1 MINKI
6 RTFIQKIVTPQ
17 MGLVVLSIYYFTLLL
32 DMTTLSYSFA
42 KAATL
47 CKLLRYVCYVYFLFV
62 ICRKLR
68 TLDLK
73 NYINKIKNF
82 DKKQYFVAGAVLL
95 ALFSIVMN
103 LLLTKNK
110 AWVFLLFTLIYAS
123 CFDFEDVLNTIFSAQ
138 FISLI
143 LITTLSSF
151 GLMHDYVNM
160 RADGTMRHS
169 LGFGYPTYV
178 SQFVLFMILYY
189 SYKKNFKISPEKLG
203 LYQLLIVFSYFL
215 TDSRTEMLISEC
227 ILIGIFMNSVGIL
240 DKFKNVVEFFKK
252 AYATCFPLF
261 PIGSYI
267 LVMLYGFI
275 FNTMNVNGII
285 FKIAQKFNHIFSNRL
300 YQTFYDFKRYGL
312 SLFGSN
318 IDLVGYFLTKE
329 NEGTIIRSNFID
341 NEYMRILFESGWI
354 FFIAFFAIISIVIW
368 HLYKTKKDGLLF
380 ISFVITT
387 SSLINPRLF
396 TITVS
401 VISFMIIPVL
411 NDLLFNQGGHYKI
424 KSISNKDHSRTQ

>member
-1 MINKI
+1 MINKVK
-6 RTFIQKIVTPQ
+6 TFIQKLTTTQ
-17 MGLVVLSIYYFTLLL
+17 MGLVVLAIYYFTLFL
-32 DMTTLSYSFA
+32 DITTLSYSFF

-62 ICRKLR
+62 IYKKLR

-73 NYINKIKNF
+73 SYINKIKNF
-82 DKKQYFVAGAVLL
+82 DKKQYFVVGVVIL

-123 CFDFEDVLNTIFSAQ
+123 CFDFEDVLNTILSAQ

-169 LGFGYPTYV
+169 LGFGYPTYL
-178 SQFVLFMILYY
+178 SQFLLFMILYY

-275 FNTMNVNGII
+275 FNTMNVNSII

-329 NEGTIIRSNFID
+329 NEGTIIRSNFIG
-341 NEYMRILFESGWI
+341 NEYMRILFENGWI

-411 NDLLFNQGGHYKI
+411 NDLLFNQGGHL
-424 KSISNKDHSRTQ
+424 DE

>member
-1 MINKI
+1 MINKVK
-6 RTFIQKIVTPQ
+6 TFIQKLTTTQ
-17 MGLVVLSIYYFTLLL
+17 MGLVVLAIYYFTLFL
-32 DMTTLSYSFA
+32 DITTLSYSFS

-62 ICRKLR
+62 IYKKLR

-73 NYINKIKNF
+73 SYINKIKNF
-82 DKKQYFVAGAVLL
+82 DKKQYFVVGVVIL

-169 LGFGYPTYV
+169 LGFGYPTYL
-178 SQFVLFMILYY
+178 SQFLLFMILYY

-275 FNTMNVNGII
+275 FNTMNVNSII

-329 NEGTIIRSNFID
+329 NAGTIIRSNFID
-341 NEYMRILFESGWI
+341 NEYMRILFENGWI

-411 NDLLFNQGGHYKI
+411 NDLLFNQGGHL
-424 KSISNKDHSRTQ
+424 NE

>member
-1 MINKI
+1 MINKVK
-6 RTFIQKIVTPQ
+6 TFIQKLTTTQ
-17 MGLVVLSIYYFTLLL
+17 MGLVVLAIYYFTLFL
-32 DMTTLSYSFA
+32 DITTLSFRFS

-62 ICRKLR
+62 IYKKLR

-73 NYINKIKNF
+73 SYINKIKNF
-82 DKKQYFVAGAVLL
+82 DKKQYFVAGVVIL

-169 LGFGYPTYV
+169 LGFGYPTYL
-178 SQFVLFMILYY
+178 SQFLLFMILYY

-285 FKIAQKFNHIFSNRL
+285 FKIAQKFNHVFSNRL

-341 NEYMRILFESGWI
+341 NEYMRILFENGWI

-411 NDLLFNQGGHYKI
+411 NDLLFNQGGHL
-424 KSISNKDHSRTQ
+424 NE

>member
-1 MINKI
+1 MSNKI
-6 RTFIQKIVTPQ
+6 KTFIQKLTTTQ
-17 MGLVVLSIYYFTLLL
+17 MGLVVLAIYYFTLFL
-32 DMTTLSYSFA
+32 DITTLSYSFS

-62 ICRKLR
+62 IYKKLR

-73 NYINKIKNF
+73 SCINKIKNF
-82 DKKQYFVAGAVLL
+82 DKKQYFVVGVVIL

-169 LGFGYPTYV
+169 LGFGYPTYL
-178 SQFVLFMILYY
+178 SQFLLFMILYY

-275 FNTMNVNGII
+275 FNTMNVNSII

-341 NEYMRILFESGWI
+341 NEYMRILFENGWI

-411 NDLLFNQGGHYKI
+411 NDLLFNQGGHI
-424 KSISNKDHSRTQ
+424 NE

>member
-1 MINKI
+1 MINKVK
-6 RTFIQKIVTPQ
+6 TFIQKLTTTQ
-17 MGLVVLSIYYFTLLL
+17 MGLVVLAIYYFTLFL
-32 DMTTLSYSFA
+32 DITTLSYSFS

-62 ICRKLR
+62 IYKKLR

-73 NYINKIKNF
+73 SYINKIKNF
-82 DKKQYFVAGAVLL
+82 DKKQYFVVGVVIL

-138 FISLI
+138 IISLI

-169 LGFGYPTYV
+169 LGFGYPTYL
-178 SQFVLFMILYY
+178 SQFLLFMILYY

-275 FNTMNVNGII
+275 FNTMNVNSII

-341 NEYMRILFESGWI
+341 NEYMRILFENGWI

-411 NDLLFNQGGHYKI
+411 NDLLFNQGGHL
-424 KSISNKDHSRTQ
+424 DE

>member
-1 MINKI
+1 MINKVK
-6 RTFIQKIVTPQ
+6 TFIQKLTTTQ
-17 MGLVVLSIYYFTLLL
+17 MGLVVLAIYYFTLFL
-32 DMTTLSYSFA
+32 DITTLSYSFS

-62 ICRKLR
+62 IYKKLR

-73 NYINKIKNF
+73 SYINKIKNF
-82 DKKQYFVAGAVLL
+82 DKKQYFVVGVVIL

-169 LGFGYPTYV
+169 LGFGYPTYL
-178 SQFVLFMILYY
+178 SQFLLFMILYY

-203 LYQLLIVFSYFL
+203 LYQLFIVFSYFL

-275 FNTMNVNGII
+275 FNTMNVNSII

-341 NEYMRILFESGWI
+341 NEYMRILFENGWI

-411 NDLLFNQGGHYKI
+411 NDLLFNQGGHL
-424 KSISNKDHSRTQ
+424 NE

>member
-1 MINKI
+1 MINKVK
-6 RTFIQKIVTPQ
+6 TFIQKLTTTQ
-17 MGLVVLSIYYFTLLL
+17 MGLVVLAIYYFTLFL
-32 DMTTLSYSFA
+32 DITTLSYSFS

-62 ICRKLR
+62 IYKKLR

-73 NYINKIKNF
+73 SYINKIKNF
-82 DKKQYFVAGAVLL
+82 DKKQYFVVGVVIL

-169 LGFGYPTYV
+169 LGFGYPTYL
-178 SQFVLFMILYY
+178 SQFLLFMILYY

-275 FNTMNVNGII
+275 FNTMNVNSII

-341 NEYMRILFESGWI
+341 NEYMRILFENGWI

-401 VISFMIIPVL
+401 IISFMIIPVL
-411 NDLLFNQGGHYKI
+411 NDLLFNQGGHL
-424 KSISNKDHSRTQ
+424 DE

>member
-1 MINKI
+1 MINKVK
-6 RTFIQKIVTPQ
+6 TFIQKLTTTQ
-17 MGLVVLSIYYFTLLL
+17 MGLVVLAIYYFTLFL
-32 DMTTLSYSFA
+32 DITTLSYSFS

-62 ICRKLR
+62 IYKKLR

-73 NYINKIKNF
+73 SYINKIKNY
-82 DKKQYFVAGAVLL
+82 DKKQYFVVGVVIL

-169 LGFGYPTYV
+169 LGFGYPTYL
-178 SQFVLFMILYY
+178 SQFLLFMILYY

-275 FNTMNVNGII
+275 FNTMNVNSII

-341 NEYMRILFESGWI
+341 NEYMRILFENGWI

-401 VISFMIIPVL
+401 VISFMTIPVL
-411 NDLLFNQGGHYKI
+411 NDLLFNQGGHL
-424 KSISNKDHSRTQ
+424 DE

>member
-1 MINKI
+1 MINKVK
-6 RTFIQKIVTPQ
+6 TFIQKLTTTQ
-17 MGLVVLSIYYFTLLL
+17 MGLVVLAIYYFTLFL
-32 DMTTLSYSFA
+32 DITTLSYSFS

-62 ICRKLR
+62 IYKKLR

-73 NYINKIKNF
+73 SYINKIKNF
-82 DKKQYFVAGAVLL
+82 DKKQYFVVGVVIL

-169 LGFGYPTYV
+169 LGFGYPTYL
-178 SQFVLFMILYY
+178 SQFLLFMILYY

-215 TDSRTEMLISEC
+215 TDSRTEMLISEY

-275 FNTMNVNGII
+275 FNTMNVNSII

-341 NEYMRILFESGWI
+341 NEYMRILFENGWI

-411 NDLLFNQGGHYKI
+411 NDLLFNQGGHL
-424 KSISNKDHSRTQ
+424 NE

>member
-1 MINKI
+1 MINKVK
-6 RTFIQKIVTPQ
+6 TFIQKLTTTQ
-17 MGLVVLSIYYFTLLL
+17 MGLVVLAIYYFTLFL
-32 DMTTLSYSFA
+32 DITTLSYSFS

-62 ICRKLR
+62 IYKKLR

-73 NYINKIKNF
+73 SYINKIKNF
-82 DKKQYFVAGAVLL
+82 DKKQYFVVGVVIL

-169 LGFGYPTYV
+169 LGFGYPTYL
-178 SQFVLFMILYY
+178 SQFLLFMILYY

-252 AYATCFPLF
+252 AYAACFPLF

-275 FNTMNVNGII
+275 FNTMNVNSIV
-285 FKIAQKFNHIFSNRL
+285 FKIAQKFNHVFSNRL

-341 NEYMRILFESGWI
+341 NEYMRILFENGWI

-411 NDLLFNQGGHYKI
+411 NDLLFNQGGHL
-424 KSISNKDHSRTQ
+424 DE

>member
-1 MINKI
+1 MINKVK
-6 RTFIQKIVTPQ
+6 TFIQKLTTTQ
-17 MGLVVLSIYYFTLLL
+17 MGLVVLAIYYFTLFL
-32 DMTTLSYSFA
+32 DITTLSFRFS

-62 ICRKLR
+62 IYKKLR

-73 NYINKIKNF
+73 SYINKIKNF
-82 DKKQYFVAGAVLL
+82 DKKQYFVAGVVIL

-169 LGFGYPTYV
+169 LGFGYPTYL
-178 SQFVLFMILYY
+178 SQFLLFMILYY

-227 ILIGIFMNSVGIL
+227 VLIGIFMNSVGIL

-275 FNTMNVNGII
+275 FNTMNVNSII

-341 NEYMRILFESGWI
+341 NEYMRILFENGWI

-411 NDLLFNQGGHYKI
+411 HNLLFNQGGHL
-424 KSISNKDHSRTQ
+424 DE

>member
-1 MINKI
+1 MINKVK
-6 RTFIQKIVTPQ
+6 TFIQKLTTTQ
-17 MGLVVLSIYYFTLLL
+17 MGLVVLAIYYFTLFL
-32 DMTTLSYSFA
+32 DITTLSFSFS
-42 KAATL
+42 KATTL

-62 ICRKLR
+62 ICKKLR

-73 NYINKIKNF
+73 SYINKIKNF
-82 DKKQYFVAGAVLL
+82 DKKQYFVAGVVLL

-123 CFDFEDVLNTIFSAQ
+123 CFDFVDVLNTIFSAQ

-169 LGFGYPTYV
+169 LGFGYPTYL
-178 SQFVLFMILYY
+178 SQFVLFTILYY

-227 ILIGIFMNSVGIL
+227 VLIGIFMNSAGIL
-240 DKFKNVVEFFKK
+240 DKFKNVVEFLKK

-261 PIGSYI
+261 PIGSYV

-275 FNTMNVNGII
+275 FNTMNVNSII

-341 NEYMRILFESGWI
+341 NEYMRILFENGWI
-354 FFIAFFAIISIVIW
+354 FFIAFFAIIAIVIW
-368 HLYKTKKDGLLF
+368 YLYKNKKDGLLF

-401 VISFMIIPVL
+401 VMSFMIIPVL
-411 NDLLFNQGGHYKI
+411 HDLLFNQGGHV
-424 KSISNKDHSRTQ
+424 DE

>member
-1 MINKI
+1 MINKVK
-6 RTFIQKIVTPQ
+6 TFIQKLTTTQ
-17 MGLVVLSIYYFTLLL
+17 MGLVVLAIYYFTLFL
-32 DMTTLSYSFA
+32 DITTLSFSFS

-47 CKLLRYVCYVYFLFV
+47 CKLLRYICYVYFLFV
-62 ICRKLR
+62 IYKKLR

-73 NYINKIKNF
+73 SYINKIKNF
-82 DKKQYFVAGAVLL
+82 DKKQYFVAGVVIL

-169 LGFGYPTYV
+169 LGFGYPTYL
-178 SQFVLFMILYY
+178 SQFLLFMILYY

-285 FKIAQKFNHIFSNRL
+285 FKIAQKFNHVFSNRL

-341 NEYMRILFESGWI
+341 NEYMRILFENGWI

-411 NDLLFNQGGHYKI
+411 HDLLFNQGGHL
-424 KSISNKDHSRTQ
+424 DE

>member
-1 MINKI
+1 MINKVK
-6 RTFIQKIVTPQ
+6 TFIQKLTTTQ
-17 MGLVVLSIYYFTLLL
+17 MGLVVLAIYYFTLFL
-32 DMTTLSYSFA
+32 DITTLSYSFS

-62 ICRKLR
+62 IYKKLR

-73 NYINKIKNF
+73 SYINKIKNF
-82 DKKQYFVAGAVLL
+82 DKKQYFVVGVVIL

-169 LGFGYPTYV
+169 LGFGYPTYL
-178 SQFVLFMILYY
+178 SQFLLFMILYY

-215 TDSRTEMLISEC
+215 TDSRTEMLMSEC

-275 FNTMNVNGII
+275 FNTMNVNSII

-341 NEYMRILFESGWI
+341 NEYMRILFENGWI

-411 NDLLFNQGGHYKI
+411 NDLLFNQGGHL
-424 KSISNKDHSRTQ
+424 DE

>member
-1 MINKI
+1 MINKVK
-6 RTFIQKIVTPQ
+6 TFIQKLTTTQ
-17 MGLVVLSIYYFTLLL
+17 MGLVVLAIYYFTLFL
-32 DMTTLSYSFA
+32 DITTLSFRFS

-62 ICRKLR
+62 IYKKLR

-73 NYINKIKNF
+73 SYINKIKNF
-82 DKKQYFVAGAVLL
+82 DKKQYFVAGVVIL

-169 LGFGYPTYV
+169 LGFGYPTYL
-178 SQFVLFMILYY
+178 SQFLLFMILYY

-240 DKFKNVVEFFKK
+240 NKFKSLVEFLKK
-252 AYATCFPLF
+252 VYATCFPLF

-275 FNTMNVNGII
+275 FNTMNVNSII

-318 IDLVGYFLTKE
+318 IDLVGYFLSKE

-341 NEYMRILFESGWI
+341 NEYMRILFENGWI

-411 NDLLFNQGGHYKI
+411 HDLLFNQGGHL
-424 KSISNKDHSRTQ
+424 NE

>member
-1 MINKI
+1 MINKVK
-6 RTFIQKIVTPQ
+6 TFIQKLTTTQ
-17 MGLVVLSIYYFTLLL
+17 MGLVVLAIYYFTLFL
-32 DMTTLSYSFA
+32 DITTLSYSFSM
-42 KAATL
+42 AATL

-62 ICRKLR
+62 IYKKLR

-73 NYINKIKNF
+73 SYINKIKNF
-82 DKKQYFVAGAVLL
+82 DKKQYFVAGVVIL

-169 LGFGYPTYV
+169 LGFGYPTYL
-178 SQFVLFMILYY
+178 SQFLLFMILYY

-275 FNTMNVNGII
+275 FKTMNVNGII
-285 FKIAQKFNHIFSNRL
+285 FKIAQKFNHVFSNRL

-341 NEYMRILFESGWI
+341 NEYMRILFENGWI

-411 NDLLFNQGGHYKI
+411 HNLLFNQGGHL
-424 KSISNKDHSRTQ
+424 NE

>member
-1 MINKI
+1 MINKVK
-6 RTFIQKIVTPQ
+6 TFIQKLTTTQ
-17 MGLVVLSIYYFTLLL
+17 MGLVVLAIYYFTLFL
-32 DMTTLSYSFA
+32 DITTLSYSFS

-62 ICRKLR
+62 IYKKLR

-73 NYINKIKNF
+73 SYINKIKNF
-82 DKKQYFVAGAVLL
+82 DKKQYFVVGVVIL

-169 LGFGYPTYV
+169 LGFGYPTYL
-178 SQFVLFMILYY
+178 SQFLLFMVLYY

-275 FNTMNVNGII
+275 FNTMNVNSII

-341 NEYMRILFESGWI
+341 NEYMRILFENGWI

-411 NDLLFNQGGHYKI
+411 NDLLFNQGGHL
-424 KSISNKDHSRTQ
+424 DE

>member
-1 MINKI
+1 MINKVK
-6 RTFIQKIVTPQ
+6 TFIQKLTTTQ
-17 MGLVVLSIYYFTLLL
+17 MGLVVLAIYYFTLFL
-32 DMTTLSYSFA
+32 DITTLSYSFS

-62 ICRKLR
+62 IYKKLR

-73 NYINKIKNF
+73 SYINKIKNF
-82 DKKQYFVAGAVLL
+82 DKKQYFVVGVVIL

-143 LITTLSSF
+143 LIATLSSF

-169 LGFGYPTYV
+169 LGFGYPTYL
-178 SQFVLFMILYY
+178 SQFLLFMILYY

-215 TDSRTEMLISEC
+215 TDSRTEMLISES

-252 AYATCFPLF
+252 AYAICFPLF
-261 PIGSYI
+261 PIGSYV

-275 FNTMNVNGII
+275 FNKMNVNGVI

-341 NEYMRILFESGWI
+341 NEYMRILFENGWI

-411 NDLLFNQGGHYKI
+411 NDLLFNQGGHL
-424 KSISNKDHSRTQ
+424 NE

>member
-1 MINKI
+1 MINKVK
-6 RTFIQKIVTPQ
+6 TFIQKLTTTQ
-17 MGLVVLSIYYFTLLL
+17 MGLVVLAIYYFTLFL
-32 DMTTLSYSFA
+32 DITTLSFSFS

-62 ICRKLR
+62 ICKKVKI
-68 TLDLK
+68 LDLK
-73 NYINKIKNF
+73 SYINKIKNF
-82 DKKQYFVAGAVLL
+82 DKKQYFVAGVVLL
-95 ALFSIVMN
+95 VLFSIVMN

-169 LGFGYPTYV
+169 LGFGYPTYL
-178 SQFVLFMILYY
+178 SQFLLFMILYY

-285 FKIAQKFNHIFSNRL
+285 FKIAQKFNHVFSNRL

-341 NEYMRILFESGWI
+341 NEYMRILFENGWI

-401 VISFMIIPVL
+401 VISFIIIPVL
-411 NDLLFNQGGHYKI
+411 HDLLFNQGGHL
-424 KSISNKDHSRTQ
+424 DE

>member
-1 MINKI
+1 MINKVK
-6 RTFIQKIVTPQ
+6 TFIQKLTTTQ
-17 MGLVVLSIYYFTLLL
+17 MGLVVLAIYYFTLFL
-32 DMTTLSYSFA
+32 DITTLSFSFS

-62 ICRKLR
+62 ICSKFR

-73 NYINKIKNF
+73 SYINKIKNF
-82 DKKQYFVAGAVLL
+82 DKKQYFVAGVVLL

-123 CFDFEDVLNTIFSAQ
+123 CFDFEDALNTIFSAQ

-169 LGFGYPTYV
+169 LGFGYPTYL

-240 DKFKNVVEFFKK
+240 EKFKNVVEFFKK

-341 NEYMRILFESGWI
+341 NEYMRILFENGWI

-411 NDLLFNQGGHYKI
+411 HDLLFNQGGHL
-424 KSISNKDHSRTQ
+424 DE

>member
-1 MINKI
+1 MINKVK
-6 RTFIQKIVTPQ
+6 TFIQKLTTTQ
-17 MGLVVLSIYYFTLLL
+17 MGLVVLAIYYFTLFL
-32 DMTTLSYSFA
+32 DITTLSFSFY

-62 ICRKLR
+62 IYKKLR

-73 NYINKIKNF
+73 SYINKIKNF
-82 DKKQYFVAGAVLL
+82 DKKQYFVAGVVIL

-143 LITTLSSF
+143 LITTLGSF

-169 LGFGYPTYV
+169 LGFGYPTYL
-178 SQFVLFMILYY
+178 SQFLLFMILYY

-275 FNTMNVNGII
+275 FNTMNVNSII
-285 FKIAQKFNHIFSNRL
+285 FKIAQKFNHVFSNRL

-341 NEYMRILFESGWI
+341 NEYMRILFENGWI

-411 NDLLFNQGGHYKI
+411 HNLLFNQGGHL
-424 KSISNKDHSRTQ
+424 NE

>member
-1 MINKI
+1 MYK
-6 RTFIQKIVTPQ
+6 RQ
-17 MGLVVLSIYYFTLLL
+17 
-32 DMTTLSYSFA
+32 
-42 KAATL
+42 
-47 CKLLRYVCYVYFLFV
+47 
-62 ICRKLR
+62 
-68 TLDLK
+68 
-73 NYINKIKNF
+73 
-82 DKKQYFVAGAVLL
+82 KQYFVAGVVLL

-123 CFDFEDVLNTIFSAQ
+123 CFDFEDVLNIIFSAQ

-252 AYATCFPLF
+252 VYATCFPLF

-275 FNTMNVNGII
+275 FNTMNVNSII
-285 FKIAQKFNHIFSNRL
+285 FKVAQKFNHIFSNRL

-318 IDLVGYFLTKE
+318 IDLVGYFLSKE

-341 NEYMRILFESGWI
+341 NEYMRILFENGWI

-411 NDLLFNQGGHYKI
+411 HDLLFNQGGHL
-424 KSISNKDHSRTQ
+424 NE

>member
-1 MINKI
+1 MINKVK
-6 RTFIQKIVTPQ
+6 TFIQKLTTTQ
-17 MGLVVLSIYYFTLLL
+17 MGLVVLAIYYFTLFL
-32 DMTTLSYSFA
+32 DITTLSYSFS

-47 CKLLRYVCYVYFLFV
+47 CKLLRYVCYVYFLLV
-62 ICRKLR
+62 IYKKLR

-73 NYINKIKNF
+73 SYINKIKNF
-82 DKKQYFVAGAVLL
+82 DKKQYFVVGVVIL

-169 LGFGYPTYV
+169 LGFGYPTYL
-178 SQFVLFMILYY
+178 SQFLLFMILYY

-261 PIGSYI
+261 PIVSYI

-275 FNTMNVNGII
+275 FNTMNVNSII

-341 NEYMRILFESGWI
+341 NEYMRILFENGWI

-411 NDLLFNQGGHYKI
+411 NDLLFNQGGHL
-424 KSISNKDHSRTQ
+424 DE

>member
-1 MINKI
+1 MINKVK
-6 RTFIQKIVTPQ
+6 TFIQKLTTTQ
-17 MGLVVLSIYYFTLLL
+17 MGLVVLAIYYFTLFL
-32 DMTTLSYSFA
+32 DITTLSYSFS

-62 ICRKLR
+62 IYKKLR

-73 NYINKIKNF
+73 SYINKIKNF
-82 DKKQYFVAGAVLL
+82 DKKQYFVAGVVIL

-169 LGFGYPTYV
+169 LGFGYPTYL
-178 SQFVLFMILYY
+178 SQFLLFMILYY

-261 PIGSYI
+261 LIGSYI

-275 FNTMNVNGII
+275 FNTMNVNSII
-285 FKIAQKFNHIFSNRL
+285 FKIAQKFNHVFSNRL

-341 NEYMRILFESGWI
+341 NEYMRILFENGWI

-368 HLYKTKKDGLLF
+368 YLYKTKKDGLLF

-411 NDLLFNQGGHYKI
+411 HDLLFNQGGHL
-424 KSISNKDHSRTQ
+424 DE

>member
-1 MINKI
+1 MINKVK
-6 RTFIQKIVTPQ
+6 TFIQKLTTTQ
-17 MGLVVLSIYYFTLLL
+17 MGLVVLAIYYFTLFL
-32 DMTTLSYSFA
+32 DITTLSFSFS

-62 ICRKLR
+62 ICRKVR

-82 DKKQYFVAGAVLL
+82 DKKQYFVAGVVVL

-110 AWVFLLFTLIYAS
+110 AWFFLLFTLIYAS

-169 LGFGYPTYV
+169 LGFGYPTYL

-275 FNTMNVNGII
+275 FNTMNVNSII
-285 FKIAQKFNHIFSNRL
+285 FKIAQKFNHVFSNRL

-341 NEYMRILFESGWI
+341 NEYMRILFENGWI

-368 HLYKTKKDGLLF
+368 HLYKNKKDGLLF

-411 NDLLFNQGGHYKI
+411 HNLLFNQGGHL
-424 KSISNKDHSRTQ
+424 NE

>member
-1 MINKI
+1 MINKVK
-6 RTFIQKIVTPQ
+6 TFIQKLTTTQ
-17 MGLVVLSIYYFTLLL
+17 MGLVVLAIYYFTLFL
-32 DMTTLSYSFA
+32 DITTLSYSFS

-62 ICRKLR
+62 IYKKLR

-73 NYINKIKNF
+73 SYINKIKNF
-82 DKKQYFVAGAVLL
+82 DKKQYFVVGVVIL

-169 LGFGYPTYV
+169 LGFGYPTYL
-178 SQFVLFMILYY
+178 SQFLLFMILYY

-275 FNTMNVNGII
+275 FNTMNVNSII

-341 NEYMRILFESGWI
+341 NEYMRILFENGWI

-411 NDLLFNQGGHYKI
+411 NDLLFNQGGHI
-424 KSISNKDHSRTQ
+424 NE

>member
-1 MINKI
+1 MINKVK
-6 RTFIQKIVTPQ
+6 TFIQKLTTTQ
-17 MGLVVLSIYYFTLLL
+17 MGLVVLAIYYFTLFL
-32 DMTTLSYSFA
+32 DITTLSYSFS

-62 ICRKLR
+62 IYKKLR

-73 NYINKIKNF
+73 SYINKIKNF
-82 DKKQYFVAGAVLL
+82 DKKQYFVVGVVIL

-169 LGFGYPTYV
+169 LGFGYPTYL
-178 SQFVLFMILYY
+178 SQFLLFMILYY

-267 LVMLYGFI
+267 LVMFYGFI
-275 FNTMNVNGII
+275 FNTMNVNSII

-341 NEYMRILFESGWI
+341 NEYMRILFENGWI

-411 NDLLFNQGGHYKI
+411 NDLLFNQGGHL
-424 KSISNKDHSRTQ
+424 NE

>member
-1 MINKI
+1 MINKVK
-6 RTFIQKIVTPQ
+6 TFIQKLTTTQ
-17 MGLVVLSIYYFTLLL
+17 MGLVVLAIYYFTLFL
-32 DMTTLSYSFA
+32 DITTLSYSFF

-62 ICRKLR
+62 IYKKLR

-73 NYINKIKNF
+73 SYINKIKNF
-82 DKKQYFVAGAVLL
+82 DKKQYFVVGVVIL

-169 LGFGYPTYV
+169 LGFGYPTYL
-178 SQFVLFMILYY
+178 SQFLLFMILYY

-275 FNTMNVNGII
+275 FNTMNVNSII

-341 NEYMRILFESGWI
+341 NEYMRILFENGWI

-411 NDLLFNQGGHYKI
+411 NDLLFNQGGHL
-424 KSISNKDHSRTQ
+424 NE

>member
-1 MINKI
+1 MINKVK
-6 RTFIQKIVTPQ
+6 TFIQKLTTTQ
-17 MGLVVLSIYYFTLLL
+17 MGLVVLAIYYFTLFL
-32 DMTTLSYSFA
+32 DITTLSYSFS

-62 ICRKLR
+62 IYKKLR

-73 NYINKIKNF
+73 SHINKIKNF
-82 DKKQYFVAGAVLL
+82 DKKQYFVAGVVIL

-169 LGFGYPTYV
+169 LGFGYPTYL
-178 SQFVLFMILYY
+178 SQFLLFMILYY

-275 FNTMNVNGII
+275 FNTMNVNSII

-341 NEYMRILFESGWI
+341 NEYMRILFENGWI

-411 NDLLFNQGGHYKI
+411 NDLLFNQGGHL
-424 KSISNKDHSRTQ
+424 DE

>member
-1 MINKI
+1 MINKVK
-6 RTFIQKIVTPQ
+6 TFIQKLTTTQ
-17 MGLVVLSIYYFTLLL
+17 MGLVVLAIYYFTLFL
-32 DMTTLSYSFA
+32 DITTLSYSFS

-47 CKLLRYVCYVYFLFV
+47 CKMLRYVCYVYFLFV
-62 ICRKLR
+62 IYKKLR

-73 NYINKIKNF
+73 SYINKIKNF
-82 DKKQYFVAGAVLL
+82 DKKQYFVAGVVIL

-169 LGFGYPTYV
+169 LGFGYPTYL
-178 SQFVLFMILYY
+178 SQFLLFMILYY

-275 FNTMNVNGII
+275 FNTMNVNSII

-341 NEYMRILFESGWI
+341 NEYMRILFENGWI

-368 HLYKTKKDGLLF
+368 YLYKTKKDGLLF

-411 NDLLFNQGGHYKI
+411 HDLLFNQGGHL
-424 KSISNKDHSRTQ
+424 DE

>member
-1 MINKI
+1 MINKVK
-6 RTFIQKIVTPQ
+6 TFIQKLTTTQ
-17 MGLVVLSIYYFTLLL
+17 MGLVVLAIYYFTLFL
-32 DMTTLSYSFA
+32 DITTLSYSFS

-62 ICRKLR
+62 IYKKLR

-73 NYINKIKNF
+73 SYINKIKNF
-82 DKKQYFVAGAVLL
+82 DKKQYFVVGVVIL

-169 LGFGYPTYV
+169 LGFGYPTYL
-178 SQFVLFMILYY
+178 SQFLLFMILYY

-275 FNTMNVNGII
+275 FNTMNVNSII

-341 NEYMRILFESGWI
+341 NEYMKILFENGWI

-411 NDLLFNQGGHYKI
+411 NDLLFNQGGHL
-424 KSISNKDHSRTQ
+424 NE

>member
-1 MINKI
+1 MINKVK
-6 RTFIQKIVTPQ
+6 TFIQKLTTTQ
-17 MGLVVLSIYYFTLLL
+17 MGLVVLAIYYFTLFL
-32 DMTTLSYSFA
+32 DITTLSYSFS

-62 ICRKLR
+62 IYKKLR

-73 NYINKIKNF
+73 SYINKIKNF
-82 DKKQYFVAGAVLL
+82 DKKQYFVVGVVIL

-169 LGFGYPTYV
+169 LGFGYPTYL
-178 SQFVLFMILYY
+178 SQFLLFMILYY

-252 AYATCFPLF
+252 SYATCFPLF

-275 FNTMNVNGII
+275 FNTMNVNSII

-341 NEYMRILFESGWI
+341 NEYMRILFENGWI

-411 NDLLFNQGGHYKI
+411 NDLLFNQGGHL
-424 KSISNKDHSRTQ
+424 DE

>member
-1 MINKI
+1 MINKVK
-6 RTFIQKIVTPQ
+6 TFIQKLTTTQ
-17 MGLVVLSIYYFTLLL
+17 MGLVVLAIYYFTLFL
-32 DMTTLSYSFA
+32 DITTLSYSFS

-62 ICRKLR
+62 IYKKLR

-73 NYINKIKNF
+73 SYINKIKNF
-82 DKKQYFVAGAVLL
+82 DKKQYFVAGVVIL

-143 LITTLSSF
+143 LITTVSSF

-169 LGFGYPTYV
+169 LGFGYPTYL
-178 SQFVLFMILYY
+178 SQFLLFMILYY

-275 FNTMNVNGII
+275 FNTMNVNSII

-341 NEYMRILFESGWI
+341 NEYMRILFENGWI

-411 NDLLFNQGGHYKI
+411 NDLLFNQGGHL
-424 KSISNKDHSRTQ
+424 DE

>member
-1 MINKI
+1 MINKVK
-6 RTFIQKIVTPQ
+6 TFIQKLTTTQ
-17 MGLVVLSIYYFTLLL
+17 MGLVVLAIYYFTLFL
-32 DMTTLSYSFA
+32 DITTLSYSFS

-62 ICRKLR
+62 IYKKLR

-73 NYINKIKNF
+73 SYINKIKNF
-82 DKKQYFVAGAVLL
+82 DKKQYFVAGVVIL

-169 LGFGYPTYV
+169 LGFGYPTYL
-178 SQFVLFMILYY
+178 SQFLLFMILYY

-285 FKIAQKFNHIFSNRL
+285 FKIAQKFNHVFSNRL

-329 NEGTIIRSNFID
+329 NDGTIIRSNFID
-341 NEYMRILFESGWI
+341 NEYMRILFENGWI

-411 NDLLFNQGGHYKI
+411 HDLLFNQGGHL
-424 KSISNKDHSRTQ
+424 DE

>member
-1 MINKI
+1 MINKVK
-6 RTFIQKIVTPQ
+6 TFIQKLMTTQ
-17 MGLVVLSIYYFTLLL
+17 MGLVVLAIYYFTLFL
-32 DMTTLSYSFA
+32 DIITLSFSFS

-73 NYINKIKNF
+73 SYINKIKNF
-82 DKKQYFVAGAVLL
+82 DKKQYFVAGVVLL
-95 ALFSIVMN
+95 SLFSIVMN

-151 GLMHDYVNM
+151 GLIHDYVNM

-169 LGFGYPTYV
+169 LGFGYPTYL

-215 TDSRTEMLISEC
+215 TDSRTEMLISES

-252 AYATCFPLF
+252 AYAICFPLF

-300 YQTFYDFKRYGL
+300 YQTFYDFKRYGF

-341 NEYMRILFESGWI
+341 NEYMRILFENGWI

-411 NDLLFNQGGHYKI
+411 NDLLFNQGGHL
-424 KSISNKDHSRTQ
+424 DE

>member
-1 MINKI
+1 MINKVK
-6 RTFIQKIVTPQ
+6 TFIQKLTTTQ
-17 MGLVVLSIYYFTLLL
+17 MGLVVLAIYYFTLFL
-32 DMTTLSYSFA
+32 DITTLSYSFS

-62 ICRKLR
+62 IYKKLR

-73 NYINKIKNF
+73 SYINKIKNF
-82 DKKQYFVAGAVLL
+82 DKKQYFVAGVVIL

-169 LGFGYPTYV
+169 LGFGYPTYL
-178 SQFVLFMILYY
+178 SQFLLFMILYY

-275 FNTMNVNGII
+275 FNTMNVNSII

-341 NEYMRILFESGWI
+341 NEYMRILFENGWI
-354 FFIAFFAIISIVIW
+354 FFISFFAIISIVIW

-380 ISFVITT
+380 VSFVITT

-411 NDLLFNQGGHYKI
+411 HDLLFNQGGHL
-424 KSISNKDHSRTQ
+424 DE

>member
-1 MINKI
+1 MINKVK
-6 RTFIQKIVTPQ
+6 TFIQKLTTTQ
-17 MGLVVLSIYYFTLLL
+17 MGLVVLAIYCFTLFL
-32 DMTTLSYSFA
+32 DITTLSYSFS

-62 ICRKLR
+62 IYKKLR

-73 NYINKIKNF
+73 SYINKIKNF
-82 DKKQYFVAGAVLL
+82 DKKQYFVVGVVIL

-169 LGFGYPTYV
+169 LGFGYPTYL
-178 SQFVLFMILYY
+178 SQFLLFMILYY

-275 FNTMNVNGII
+275 FNTMNVNSII

-341 NEYMRILFESGWI
+341 NEYMRILFENGWI

-411 NDLLFNQGGHYKI
+411 NDLLFNQGGHL
-424 KSISNKDHSRTQ
+424 NE

>member
-1 MINKI
+1 MINKVK
-6 RTFIQKIVTPQ
+6 TFIQKLTTTQ
-17 MGLVVLSIYYFTLLL
+17 MGLVVLAIYYFTLFL
-32 DMTTLSYSFA
+32 DITTLSFSFS

-62 ICRKLR
+62 IYKKLR

-73 NYINKIKNF
+73 SYINKIKNF
-82 DKKQYFVAGAVLL
+82 DKKQYFVAGVVIL

-169 LGFGYPTYV
+169 LGFGYPTYL
-178 SQFVLFMILYY
+178 SQFLLFMILYY

-285 FKIAQKFNHIFSNRL
+285 FKIAQKFNHVFSNRL

-341 NEYMRILFESGWI
+341 NEYMRILFENGWI

-411 NDLLFNQGGHYKI
+411 HDLLFNQGGHL
-424 KSISNKDHSRTQ
+424 NE